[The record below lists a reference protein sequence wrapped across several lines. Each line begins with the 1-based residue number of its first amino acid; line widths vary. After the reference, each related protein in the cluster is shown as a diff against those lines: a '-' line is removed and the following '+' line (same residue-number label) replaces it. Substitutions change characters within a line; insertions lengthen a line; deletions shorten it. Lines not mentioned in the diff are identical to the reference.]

1 MLAADHTLGAPMEI
15 EAKYR
20 ISAADLNRLATLNAL
35 GPYTLHTLAGE
46 CQRNIYYDSVDGRLA
61 LARYG
66 LRVRQIGNRSTITLK
81 GPARVDENGIH
92 HRAEFEFP
100 GSNPDPATWPAG
112 PARDLAQALLLGAPL
127 RPLLIIETSR
137 RIIHAVRDG
146 QDRVEL
152 CLDRGT
158 IYADNRQ
165 APLCELELEV
175 LPAGSVYDLTELA
188 NALRA
193 IFKITPERQSKLE
206 RGMALLKR

>member
-1 MLAADHTLGAPMEI
+1 MEI
-15 EAKYR
+15 EAKYK
-20 ISAADLNRLATLNAL
+20 ISAADLDRLAALSAL
-35 GPYTLHTLAGE
+35 GPYTLRTLAGE
-46 CQRNIYYDSVDGRLA
+46 QQRNIYYDSVDGRLA

-66 LRVRQIGNRSTITLK
+66 LRVRQIGNRSIITLK
-81 GPARVDENGIH
+81 GPARVDENGVH

-100 GSNPDPATWPAG
+100 GDDPDPAHWPTG
-112 PARDLAQALLLGAPL
+112 PARDLAQALLLGAPV
-127 RPLLIIETSR
+127 RPLLKIETSR

-158 IYADNRQ
+158 IYAGKKQ
-165 APLCELELEV
+165 APICELELEV

-193 IFKITPERQSKLE
+193 LMKITPERQSKLE
-206 RGMALLKR
+206 RGMALLQR